1 MSVVRALIMVGFY
14 CVVAPLCSLVM
25 FPHMWITGDVEP
37 LYRVGAWIGITG
49 VRLAGVR
56 IRLLGMDR
64 FDPKGTYIFMS
75 NHVSNLD
82 PPIIVPSIPQRMSV
96 LVKASLFRIPLLG
109 YAMRKAQ
116 LVPVHRENRE
126 AAIQSIHDGAAVL
139 QQGLSMMVF
148 PEGTRSRTGDLLPFK
163 KGPFYLAEESGAPI
177 VPITVLNT
185 EKLMPKGKFGV
196 LPGEATVVF
205 HAPVRPQDYPDRD
218 SLMAAVRDAIGSGL
232 YKPLQRN

>member
-1 MSVVRALIMVGFY
+1 MVGFY
-14 CVVAPLCSLVM
+14 CIVAPLCSLVM
-25 FPHMWITGDVEP
+25 FPHMWITGEVEP
-37 LYRVGAWIGITG
+37 LYRVGTWIGITG

-56 IRLLGMDR
+56 IRLVGLDR
-64 FDPKGTYIFMS
+64 FDPNGTYIFMS

-82 PPIIVPSIPQRMSV
+82 PPIIIPSIPQRMSV

-139 QQGLSMMVF
+139 REGHSIMVF
-148 PEGTRSRTGDLLPFK
+148 PEGTRSRTGELLPFK

-185 EKLMPKGKFGV
+185 EKLMPKGKFSV
-196 LPGEATVVF
+196 SAGEAVVVF
-205 HAPVRPQDYPDRD
+205 HDPVRPQDYGSRE
-218 SLMAAVRDAIGSGL
+218 SLMVAVRDAIQSAI
-232 YKPLQRN
+232 YKPLQHK